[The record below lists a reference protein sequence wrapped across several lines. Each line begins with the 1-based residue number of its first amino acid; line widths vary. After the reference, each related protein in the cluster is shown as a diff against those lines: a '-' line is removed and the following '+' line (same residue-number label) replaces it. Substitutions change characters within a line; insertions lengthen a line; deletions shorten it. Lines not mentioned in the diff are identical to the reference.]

1 MKETI
6 VIKSTREGKYTR
18 GKCYKIAFPHKV
30 RKVEFYDKDKGE
42 FAYEL
47 RFGGTLKAW
56 RDSMTAA
63 ARNGDNDNLLPTGV
77 VIDTGDV
84 VTRVY
89 YVPRDEFVGNGL
101 NTPEKGARGRTIK
114 GTLVT
119 VARMGKVEKIVVDG
133 EFPTMGALIAEK
145 GLKFGAVLDVQVITE
160 KRYFTE
166 ELAARYNVNVDGDDS
181 TDSDDM
187 DGQASE

>member
-1 MKETI
+1 MCSPVHLAQEKKKEGNEMKETI

-77 VIDTGDV
+77 VIDA
-84 VTRVY
+84 RR
-89 YVPRDEFVGNGL
+89 PR
-101 NTPEKGARGRTIK
+101 ARAD
-114 GTLVT
+114 
-119 VARMGKVEKIVVDG
+119 ARRRPSPQRCRGG
-133 EFPTMGALIAEK
+133 W
-145 GLKFGAVLDVQVITE
+145 
-160 KRYFTE
+160 R
-166 ELAARYNVNVDGDDS
+166 
-181 TDSDDM
+181 
-187 DGQASE
+187 